1 MIYTLTF
8 APSLDYYLDVADF
21 QSGKINRA
29 VKEKYFAGGK
39 GINVSL
45 LLKELQRDSIALGF
59 ISGFTGDEIE
69 RILLNNGIKTD
80 FVRTSG
86 NSRINVKINSATE
99 TAINAV
105 GPDITRM
112 EISLMLGKLN
122 QLRSGD
128 ILSIGGAIP
137 SALPKDIYVKV
148 MKVLESKKVKI
159 IVDASGDLLLESLP
173 YHPFLVKPNQE
184 ELEELEGQKL
194 STPGAVLAGAK
205 HLVAL
210 GAQNVIVSQGD
221 KGALMIDSDGNI
233 YRKEAVRGK
242 FKSSVGAGDSL
253 IGGFIAGYLTYAN
266 YEDALDLGMAAGSA
280 TAFSN
285 HISKKEDILEIYN
298 RIQKGKK
305 IIL

>member
-8 APSLDYYLDVADF
+8 SPSLDYYLDVADF
-21 QSGKINRA
+21 KSGEINRA
-29 VKEKYFAGGK
+29 VKERYFAGGK

-69 RILLNNGIKTD
+69 RMLLQNGVKTD

-86 NSRINVKINSATE
+86 NSRINVKINSKTE
-99 TAINAV
+99 TAINAN
-105 GPDITRM
+105 GPEISNA

-128 ILSIGGAIP
+128 ILAIGGNIP
-137 SALPKDIYVKV
+137 STLPKDIYVKV
-148 MKVLESKKVKI
+148 MKVVESKKVKI
-159 IVDASGDLLLESLP
+159 IVDAAGDLLLETLP

-205 HLVAL
+205 HLIAL
-210 GAQNVIVSQGD
+210 GAQNVIISQGE
-221 KGALMIDSDGNI
+221 KGALMIDSEGNI
-233 YRKEAVRGK
+233 YHKSAIHGK
-242 FKSSVGAGDSL
+242 LKSSVGAGDSL

-285 HISKKEDILEIYN
+285 HISNREDIIKIYN

-305 IIL
+305 SIL